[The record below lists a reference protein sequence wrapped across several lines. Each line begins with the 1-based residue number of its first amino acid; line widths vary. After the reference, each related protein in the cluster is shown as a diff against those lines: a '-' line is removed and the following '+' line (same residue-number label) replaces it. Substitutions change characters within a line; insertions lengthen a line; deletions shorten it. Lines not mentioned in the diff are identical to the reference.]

1 MVLCIVLRLTTNQ
14 SIVRYI
20 LYEKHN
26 YSLGSDWRP
35 ETKQK
40 IEGKIVRFRSGRVRD
55 RVRVRDKDR
64 RSEPDCRSEGGRPA
78 IARGRHS

>member
-20 LYEKHN
+20 LYEKDN

-35 ETKQK
+35 ETEQG

-55 RVRVRDKDR
+55 RVTVRDRDHQ
-64 RSEPDCRSEGGRPA
+64 SEPNLLKTT
-78 IARGRHS
+78 

>member
-1 MVLCIVLRLTTNQ
+1 MVLCIVLQLTTNQ

-20 LYEKHN
+20 LYDKHN

-40 IEGKIVRFRSGRVRD
+40 NEGKIVRFRSG

-64 RSEPDCRSEGGRPA
+64 RSEPDRRSEGGRPA